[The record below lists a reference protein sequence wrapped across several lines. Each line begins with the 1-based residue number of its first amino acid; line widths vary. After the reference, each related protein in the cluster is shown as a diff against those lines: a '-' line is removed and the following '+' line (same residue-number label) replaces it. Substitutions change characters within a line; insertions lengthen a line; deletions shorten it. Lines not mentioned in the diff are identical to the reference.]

1 MNIVDPEL
9 KLTHEELNIFL
20 LFLFLDFGA
29 LVGVFWFSGFGWFSR
44 GTNSNE
50 LS

>member
-9 KLTHEELNIFL
+9 KHTREEFFYFWIWGL
-20 LFLFLDFGA
+20 A

-50 LS
+50 LR